1 MSTRPYCESLVA
13 LTLVACGGQVASATS
28 PASDGGSGEH
38 TTVRQDA
45 ETPFDASGAPTAFV
59 MDCTGSPPIAFK
71 LPCAVGQS
79 PLNVTECYAVD
90 SGPSYSLPV
99 LVFIVPLPYMA
110 SHRNEPIDLSAFPS
124 PPYGMPL
131 VAGGV
136 PYGATHRGTLTVS
149 EVDVTQRTY
158 VGRLKG
164 IEFTGW
170 PDGGDPIVCSAADAL
185 IWTVPGGFE

>member
-1 MSTRPYCESLVA
+1 M
-13 LTLVACGGQVASATS
+13 LVACGGRVSSATS
-28 PASDGGSGEH
+28 PAIDGGAGEP
-38 TTVRQDA
+38 TTADQDA

-59 MDCTGSPPIAFK
+59 MDCGGSAPIAFK

-99 LVFIVPLPYMA
+99 LVFVVPLAYIA

-124 PPYGMPL
+124 PPYGMQL

-136 PYGATHRGTLTVS
+136 PYAPTHRGTLTVS
-149 EVDVTQRTY
+149 EVNIAQRTY

-164 IEFTGW
+164 VEFTGR
-170 PDGGDPIVCSAADAL
+170 PGGGKSIVCSAPDAP
-185 IWTVPGGFE
+185 IWTVPGSFY

>member
-1 MSTRPYCESLVA
+1 MRPSCQLLLA
-13 LTLVACGGQVASATS
+13 FMLIACGGRVSPATS
-28 PASDGGSGEH
+28 SAGDGGFGEQTMAGH
-38 TTVRQDA
+38 DA
-45 ETPFDASGAPTAFV
+45 ETPLDGSGVPTSLV
-59 MDCTGSPPIAFK
+59 MDCSGAAPIAFK

-99 LVFIVPLPYMA
+99 LVFIVPLAYLA

-124 PPYGMPL
+124 APYGMPL

-136 PYGATHRGTLTVS
+136 PYGPTHQGTLTVS
-149 EVDVTQRTY
+149 EVNITERTY

-164 IEFTGW
+164 IEFTGR
-170 PDGGDPIVCSAADAL
+170 PDGGRPIVCSATDAP
-185 IWTVPGGFE
+185 IWTVPGGFY